1 MMAND
6 KVLESFIEEKHWK
19 KGNTIRVK
27 GKVGQ
32 QGERVSVQSF

>member
-19 KGNTIRVK
+19 KKGNTIRVK

-32 QGERVSVQSF
+32 KRKGLRTDF